1 MPIYQ
6 RINKII
12 SFFRQKIWSIQKND
26 VTLANVFNKLNYHS
40 IMSVNKVILIGN
52 VGKDPDVRYLEN
64 NVRVANFPLAT
75 TERGYTMSNGTQV
88 PDRTEWHTIVVWRGL
103 AEVAEKYVRKG
114 ARVYIEGKI
123 KSRTYEDKAGN
134 RRYITEIYAE
144 DMQILTRPQIQE
156 GQQPTQPVST
166 TQSFTHPEPQQ
177 PVAQPAAEPVTQPFM
192 AAPSGLD
199 EDLPF

>member
-1 MPIYQ
+1 MERFY
-6 RINKII
+6 N
-12 SFFRQKIWSIQKND
+12 
-26 VTLANVFNKLNYHS
+26 LNLYT
-40 IMSVNKVILIGN
+40 MSVNKVILIGN

-123 KSRTYEDKAGN
+123 KSRTYEDKAAN
-134 RRYITEIYAE
+134 RRYVTEIYAE
-144 DMQILTRPQIQE
+144 DMQVLTRPQTQD
-156 GQQPTQPVST
+156 GQQPAQNQQQYGVNQYAAPAAQSYAQPVA
-166 TQSFTHPEPQQ
+166 PVAQQ
-177 PVAQPAAEPVTQPFM
+177 PAVQTVEEPVAQPFIG
-192 AAPSGLD
+192 APSSMDG
-199 EDLPF
+199 DLPF

>member
-1 MPIYQ
+1 MA
-6 RINKII
+6 
-12 SFFRQKIWSIQKND
+12 S
-26 VTLANVFNKLNYHS
+26 VFNKLNYHS

-123 KSRTYEDKAGN
+123 KSRTYEDKIGN

-144 DMQILTRPQIQE
+144 DMQILTRPQNQE
-156 GQQPTQPVST
+156 GQQPIQNQSAT
-166 TQSFTHPEPQQ
+166 TAQSFTHPETQQ
-177 PVAQPAAEPVTQPFM
+177 QVAQPATEPTTQPFM
-192 AAPSGLD
+192 AAPSSLD

>member
-1 MPIYQ
+1 
-6 RINKII
+6 
-12 SFFRQKIWSIQKND
+12 
-26 VTLANVFNKLNYHS
+26 
-40 IMSVNKVILIGN
+40 MSVNKVILIGN

-123 KSRTYEDKAGN
+123 KSRTYEDKMGN

-144 DMQILTRPQIQE
+144 DMQILTRPQIQD
-156 GQQPTQPVST
+156 GQQSTQNQQQYATNQYST
-166 TQSFTHPEPQQ
+166 PAAQTFT
-177 PVAQPAAEPVTQPFM
+177 QPAAPIAQPVTQVSAEPIAQPFIG
-192 AAPSGLD
+192 APTGMD
-199 EDLPF
+199 DDLPF

>member
-1 MPIYQ
+1 MT
-6 RINKII
+6 NF
-12 SFFRQKIWSIQKND
+12 SFLILY
-26 VTLANVFNKLNYHS
+26 T
-40 IMSVNKVILIGN
+40 MSVNKVILIGN

-123 KSRTYEDKAGN
+123 KSRTYEDKMGN

-144 DMQILTRPQIQE
+144 DMQILTRPQIQD
-156 GQQPTQPVST
+156 GQQPAQNQQQYGANQYSAPAAQTFAQPAMPTAQPV
-166 TQSFTHPEPQQ
+166 E
-177 PVAQPAAEPVTQPFM
+177 QPAAEPVAQPFIG
-192 AAPSGLD
+192 APTGMD
-199 EDLPF
+199 DDLPF

>member
-1 MPIYQ
+1 
-6 RINKII
+6 
-12 SFFRQKIWSIQKND
+12 
-26 VTLANVFNKLNYHS
+26 
-40 IMSVNKVILIGN
+40 MSVNKVILIGN

-114 ARVYIEGKI
+114 ARLYIEGKI
-123 KSRTYEDKAGN
+123 KSRTYEDKTGN

-144 DMQILTRPQIQE
+144 DMQILTRPQNQD
-156 GQQPTQPVST
+156 GQQPAQSQQQYGATQSYTQPAV
-166 TQSFTHPEPQQ
+166 Q
-177 PVAQPAAEPVTQPFM
+177 PIAQPAPQVSAEPVTQPFI
-192 AAPSGLD
+192 AAPTGMD
-199 EDLPF
+199 DDLPF

>member
-1 MPIYQ
+1 MT
-6 RINKII
+6 NF
-12 SFFRQKIWSIQKND
+12 SFLILY
-26 VTLANVFNKLNYHS
+26 T
-40 IMSVNKVILIGN
+40 MSVNKVILIGN

-114 ARVYIEGKI
+114 ARLYIEGKI
-123 KSRTYEDKAGN
+123 KSRTYEDKMGN

-144 DMQILTRPQIQE
+144 DSAGDEKHVIDADACIDCGACAGACPVDAPKE
-156 GQQPTQPVST
+156 G
-166 TQSFTHPEPQQ
+166 
-177 PVAQPAAEPVTQPFM
+177 
-192 AAPSGLD
+192 
-199 EDLPF
+199 

>member
-1 MPIYQ
+1 
-6 RINKII
+6 
-12 SFFRQKIWSIQKND
+12 
-26 VTLANVFNKLNYHS
+26 
-40 IMSVNKVILIGN
+40 MSVNKVILIGN

-75 TERGYTMSNGTQV
+75 TERGYTMSNGTQI

-114 ARVYIEGKI
+114 ARLYIEGKI
-123 KSRTYEDKAGN
+123 KSRTYEDKTGN

-144 DMQILTRPQIQE
+144 DMQILTRPQNQE
-156 GQQPTQPVST
+156 GQQQNQQYGTNQYSAPTTQTFTQPSTDTVVQPT
-166 TQSFTHPEPQQ
+166 TQHTEPI
-177 PVAQPAAEPVTQPFM
+177 TQPFVG
-192 AAPSGLD
+192 APTSID

>member
-1 MPIYQ
+1 
-6 RINKII
+6 
-12 SFFRQKIWSIQKND
+12 
-26 VTLANVFNKLNYHS
+26 
-40 IMSVNKVILIGN
+40 MSVNKVILIGN

-114 ARVYIEGKI
+114 ARLYIEGKI
-123 KSRTYEDKAGN
+123 KSRTYEDKMGN

-144 DMQILTRPQIQE
+144 DMQILTRPRNQD
-156 GQQPTQPVST
+156 GQQPAQNQQQYGANQYTAPATQNYTQPAT
-166 TQSFTHPEPQQ
+166 Q
-177 PVAQPAAEPVTQPFM
+177 PVAQPTAQPEPQASTEPVAQPFIG
-192 AAPSGLD
+192 APTGMD
-199 EDLPF
+199 DDLPF

>member
-1 MPIYQ
+1 
-6 RINKII
+6 
-12 SFFRQKIWSIQKND
+12 
-26 VTLANVFNKLNYHS
+26 
-40 IMSVNKVILIGN
+40 MSVNKVILIGN

-123 KSRTYEDKAGN
+123 KSRTYEDKMGN

-144 DMQILTRPQIQE
+144 DMQILTRPQTQD
-156 GQQPTQPVST
+156 GQQPTQNQQQYATNQYST
-166 TQSFTHPEPQQ
+166 PTAQTFTQ
-177 PVAQPAAEPVTQPFM
+177 PVAPTPQVSAEPVTQPFIG
-192 AAPSGLD
+192 APTGMD